1 MSAFDPAFDQ
11 LPKSIPVFPLPSVLL
26 LPRGILPL
34 NIFEPRYLAM
44 VDEAMASGRM
54 IAMVQPKTNEGL
66 DGNPPVYEVA
76 CAGRIVQF
84 EEEADGRYLISL
96 KGVSRLHID
105 SEMVVAGGFRLAQA
119 DWRAYRGD
127 LEPWEGSIDRG
138 TILAHLPAFMKHYG
152 LRLDWEAL
160 ESAPDEHLVTAL
172 SMICPFPIAEKQALL
187 EANSLEERAKVLGA
201 LIDMAVADIG
211 PNGHMPQ

>member
-11 LPKSIPVFPLPSVLL
+11 LPKSIPLFPLPSVLL
-26 LPRGILPL
+26 LPRGLLPL
-34 NIFEPRYLAM
+34 NIFEPRYIAM
-44 VDEAMASGRM
+44 VEEAMAHGRM
-54 IAMVQPKTNEGL
+54 VAMVQPRTNDGL

-84 EEEADGRYLISL
+84 EEEMDGRYLITL
-96 KGVSRLHID
+96 KGVSRFNIE
-105 SEMVVAGGFRLAQA
+105 SEMITAGGFRMAQA
-119 DWRAYRGD
+119 DWRAYRDD
-127 LEPWEGSIDRG
+127 LVPSEGSIDRG
-138 TILAHLPAFMKHYG
+138 TILAHLPDFLKHYG
-152 LRLDWEAL
+152 LKLDWDAL
-160 ESAPDEHLVTAL
+160 RDAPDEHLVTAL